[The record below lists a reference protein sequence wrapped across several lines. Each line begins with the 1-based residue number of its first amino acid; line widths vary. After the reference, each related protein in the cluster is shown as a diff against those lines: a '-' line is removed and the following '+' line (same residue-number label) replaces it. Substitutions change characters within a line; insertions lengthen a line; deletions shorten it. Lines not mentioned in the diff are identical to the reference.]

1 MEINV
6 PNTLTLTRILVIPVI
21 CVLLHLA
28 TPIAAWLALAA
39 YVYACVTDFLDGYI
53 ARAYQQQSSFGSM
66 LDPIADKL
74 LVASVLMVLVGI
86 GRLSGSDIVAAL
98 IILCREIVVS
108 GLREYLAQLQVS
120 VPVTRLAK
128 WKTSLQMIALG
139 VLIVGDA
146 VPPLTSPVGALTIT
160 GLGVTG
166 LWLAA
171 GLTLITGYDY
181 FRAGLAHLTAANRP
195 AASSTGHA
203 MQSPAGDAR

>member
-6 PNTLTLTRILVIPVI
+6 PNTLTLTRIVVIPVI
-21 CVLLHLA
+21 CVLLQL
-28 TPIAAWLALAA
+28 TTSIAAWLALAA

-86 GRLSGSDIVAAL
+86 DRLSGSDIIAAL

-128 WKTSLQMIALG
+128 WKTTLQMIALG

-146 VPPLTSPVGALTIT
+146 IPPLASPVGAVTVT
-160 GLGVTG
+160 ELGVAG

-181 FRAGLAHLTAANRP
+181 LRAGLAHLTAANRP
-195 AASSTGHA
+195 GGSSTTPA
-203 MQSPAGDAR
+203 MRAPAGEAR